1 MSWSAVKLG
10 DVCIDGG
17 IQTGPFGSQL
27 HQSDYSDEG
36 TPVVMP
42 VDLADGG
49 ISTERIARVS
59 DDHVQRLSR
68 HMLEPGDVVY
78 ARRGDV
84 GRCSRVT
91 ESEKGWLCGT
101 GCLRLRADSNLVD
114 KTFLYYALSNPSVVG
129 WVRNHAIGATMPNL
143 NTTILGDV
151 PLYIPDNLEDQRR
164 IASILMAYDN
174 LIENNRSQIALL
186 EEAAQRLYKEWF
198 VDLRFPGHEEAGF
211 NDELPHGWTA
221 ASISEYVQVVK
232 GCSYS
237 SAEIDVSNGVP
248 MVNLASVAPWGG
260 YKSFSE
266 RVYGG
271 AYRADQLLDQNDVV
285 MAMTE
290 QTAGL
295 AGYVARV
302 PRYAAGAVPSMDLV
316 CLRPMKGSK
325 AYLYGAFRY
334 GNVSRLLSPL
344 ANGTKIRH
352 LKPEVFD
359 YTKML
364 IPPAELQERF
374 ESVVSPAFSTI
385 DNFYEQIALLQR
397 GRDQLLP
404 KLMSGEVEV
413 SQ

>member
-1 MSWSAVKLG
+1 MSEWKQAALG
-10 DVCIDGG
+10 DLAEVQLGKMLDRKKNQGEYRRYLGNDNVQWNEFNLDGVKEMRFKESELERFRLKKNDLLVCEGG
-17 IQTGPFGSQL
+17 DP
-27 HQSDYSDEG
+27 
-36 TPVVMP
+36 
-42 VDLADGG
+42 
-49 ISTERIARVS
+49 
-59 DDHVQRLSR
+59 
-68 HMLEPGDVVY
+68 
-78 ARRGDV
+78 
-84 GRCSRVT
+84 GRCALW
-91 ESEKGWLCGT
+91 EGEEE
-101 GCLRLRADSNLVD
+101 
-114 KTFLYYALSNPSVVG
+114 LYYQKALNRVRVG
-129 WVRNHAIGATMPNL
+129 EQLNARFLLYYMMYIGMTKEIRQYYTGGATIKHLPNAAL
-143 NTTILGDV
+143 KRVIVRYPSLRSQKKIAEILD
-151 PLYIPDNLEDQRR
+151 
-164 IASILMAYDN
+164 AYDK
-174 LIENNRSQIALL
+174 LIENNRKQISLL

-211 NDELPHGWTA
+211 NDGLPHGWTA

-266 RVYGG
+266 RMYGG
-271 AYRADQLLDQNDVV
+271 AYKADQLLDQNDVV

-364 IPPAELQERF
+364 IPPAELQKRF